1 MYRGF
6 NLVDIDDC
14 KFPVGSKET
23 GEEMHSK
30 YKAQIKTA
38 FDDFVTPGG
47 ALNASKM
54 QKNWFPNINADI
66 FISHSHRDQEKAISL
81 AGWLKNV
88 FKINA
93 FVDSCAWGFSDDLL
107 RLVDNK
113 FCWSE
118 KSGFYIYENRNRST
132 SHVHMMLSTA
142 LMMMIDQAEC
152 IFFLNT
158 PSSLLPSDTIGDSVG
173 TTASPWIYSEVAMT
187 KFLRKRS
194 KGAHRGIIKEAM
206 LKAEMERSMVFLYD
220 MDMGHLSDLTID
232 SLNKW
237 YSSRSTYETAWDAL
251 DGLYAL

>member
-1 MYRGF
+1 MGPF
-6 NLVDIDDC
+6 NL
-14 KFPVGSKET
+14 
-23 GEEMHSK
+23 
-30 YKAQIKTA
+30 
-38 FDDFVTPGG
+38 
-47 ALNASKM
+47 ALAALTFLLLS
-54 QKNWFPNINADI
+54 F
-66 FISHSHRDQEKAISL
+66 L

-118 KSGFYIYENRNRST
+118 KSGFYIYEKRNRST

-142 LMMMIDQAEC
+142 LMMMIDKAEC